1 VPAQAVSPA
10 RLDTDTPVARL
21 ARFFPS
27 ASPLRLPVSLTRLGA
42 GGGALNENIVIEF
55 GTPKEVLFATALPL
69 EFADE
74 LRLENSDRT
83 FSAEVSVVAVQY
95 QSGKTVVAA
104 RFLRDIPNWI
114 VKP

>member
-1 VPAQAVSPA
+1 MPTQAVSQV
-10 RLDTDTPVARL
+10 RLGAESAVARL
-21 ARFFPS
+21 ARFFPN
-27 ASPLRLPVSLTRLGA
+27 ASPVRLPVFLTRLGV

-55 GTPKEVLFATALPL
+55 GTPKEVLFATELPL

-83 FSAEVSVVAVQY
+83 FAAEASVVAVQY

-104 RFLRDIPNWI
+104 RFTRDVPNWI

>member
-1 VPAQAVSPA
+1 LPSQAVSQVRTGA
-10 RLDTDTPVARL
+10 DSAVARL

-27 ASPLRLPVSLTRLGA
+27 ASPVRLPVFLTRLGV

-55 GTPKEVLFATALPL
+55 GTPKEVLFATELPL

-74 LRLENSDRT
+74 LRLENSDRS
-83 FSAEVSVVAVQY
+83 FAAEVSVVAVQY

-104 RFLRDIPNWI
+104 RFMREVPNWI

>member
-1 VPAQAVSPA
+1 MPSPAVSPA
-10 RLDTDTPVARL
+10 RTGSESVVARL
-21 ARFFPS
+21 ARFFPN
-27 ASPLRLPVSLTRLGA
+27 ASPVRLPVFLTRLGV

-55 GTPKEVLFATALPL
+55 GTPKEVLFATELPL
-69 EFADE
+69 EFADD
-74 LRLENSDRT
+74 LRLENSDRS

-104 RFLRDIPNWI
+104 RFMRDVPNWI